1 MNLPRWSLRNPVT
14 ASMVIVSIVLLGA
27 VSATRLPLAFLPE
40 VDFPGIQVEIP
51 YPNALPA
58 QVEEEITRPAE
69 EALATLSGVRR
80 IFSYSSTNTANLF
93 VEFDWGV
100 DIQPLRVEAREK
112 LERIRDQLP
121 VDVDQ
126 IHVNSFRSSDIPVL
140 ECRVSADRDLSR
152 SYELLDRHVAD
163 PLRRVPG
170 VAKVELY
177 GVEPPEVQ
185 IHFRMADLRRHGL
198 EAREVLQKLEA
209 ANRSLS
215 AGALRR
221 ADEEWP
227 LRVVNQFG
235 SLPEIRGFPLTAQGV
250 TLGDVA
256 HVALAEPDLDYG
268 RHLDLTRAIGLNVIK
283 DSDANSVDVA
293 RRARRALEDMG
304 RDPMLD
310 GIQVLTFTDQAEE
323 ITNSIEGLVQSG
335 LIGALLATGVL
346 FFFLRRW
353 RATLVVALAIPVS
366 LLAAAGMLY
375 FTGGSLNI
383 LSMMGLMLAV
393 GLVVDNAVVVL
404 ESIERKRQLGLGP
417 MRAALVGSKEV
428 LPAVMSSTA
437 TSMIVFLPLVVGG
450 RTEITTWIGEVG
462 RTIIYTLACS
472 LFLSLTAIPL
482 VMGRVMSAGVSRPI
496 GAVEWLSERYRALL
510 GWTLRHRPRTMAI
523 GFGVFA
529 VSLVAFGPVEK
540 SAFTG
545 TKVDAVNI
553 SYEFADNINHL
564 EAERYVERVET
575 WIHGR
580 KDSLHLKSTYSF
592 FTNNYAVT
600 RAYLTPAYSSDDGA
614 QKVRELLR
622 GGLPELPGVK
632 LVLRGQNDD
641 DSPTRLSVR
650 LFGDPGPRLD
660 MLAEEVRRR
669 MATVEGLTDVE
680 IGGEKGRQEVEVV
693 VRGDQ
698 AATYG
703 LSTQRVASDVA
714 LFFRG
719 RPLARYRG
727 PEGEVEVTA
736 RLAPE
741 DRESLDQ
748 LSEMPM
754 RTAQGDI
761 VPLASVAEFRTVET
775 PAQIMRQQR
784 RSIMVVSGNFSAST
798 KGGAVRKDVSGVLN
812 SMTFPVGYSWSFGF
826 GFQEA
831 DQTQQEMMI
840 NLLLAL
846 FLVYFVMA
854 GLFESLTHPFAIM
867 FALPFAFVGIA
878 WISLLTGSPFNL
890 MSQIGLLILMGIVVN
905 NGIVLIHHVHQL
917 REQGT
922 ERTLAILGAARD
934 RLRPILMTTTTTVL
948 GLLPLAVGQA
958 HVGDV
963 LYFPLAR
970 TVIGGL
976 VSATVLTLVLVPTLY
991 TVIED
996 SQTFLKRVWVH
1007 GPRRLAPQPEPLAGG
1022 AAGK

>member
-1 MNLPRWSLRNPVT
+1 
-14 ASMVIVSIVLLGA
+14 
-27 VSATRLPLAFLPE
+27 
-40 VDFPGIQVEIP
+40 
-51 YPNALPA
+51 
-58 QVEEEITRPAE
+58 
-69 EALATLSGVRR
+69 
-80 IFSYSSTNTANLF
+80 
-93 VEFDWGV
+93 
-100 DIQPLRVEAREK
+100 
-112 LERIRDQLP
+112 
-121 VDVDQ
+121 
-126 IHVNSFRSSDIPVL
+126 
-140 ECRVSADRDLSR
+140 
-152 SYELLDRHVAD
+152 
-163 PLRRVPG
+163 
-170 VAKVELY
+170 
-177 GVEPPEVQ
+177 
-185 IHFRMADLRRHGL
+185 MADLRRHGL
-198 EAREVLQKLEA
+198 DAREVVQKLEA
-209 ANRSLS
+209 SNRSLS

-221 ADEEWP
+221 GDEEWP

-235 SLPEIRGFPLTAQGV
+235 SLDEIREFPLTAKGLK
-250 TLGDVA
+250 LGDVA
-256 HVALAEPDLDYG
+256 TIELAEPELDYG
-268 RHLDLTRAIGLNVIK
+268 RHLDQTRAVGLNVIK

-293 RRARRALEDMG
+293 RRARRELEDMG
-304 RDPMLD
+304 KDPLLD

-353 RATLVVALAIPVS
+353 TATLVVALSIPVS
-366 LLAAAGMLY
+366 LLAAAAMLY
-375 FTGGSLNI
+375 FTGRTLNI

-404 ESIERKRQLGLGP
+404 ESIERQRQKGLGRL
-417 MRAALVGSKEV
+417 RASLAGSKQV

-437 TSMIVFLPLVVGG
+437 TSMIVFLPLVLGG
-450 RTEITTWIGEVG
+450 KTEITTWIGEVG
-462 RTIIYTLACS
+462 RTIIFTLACS

-482 VMGRVMSAGVSRPI
+482 VMGMVLPAGQSPRI
-496 GAVEWLSERYRALL
+496 GAVEWMSERYSRVLA
-510 GWTLRHRPRTMAI
+510 WTLRHRPRTLA
-523 GFGVFA
+523 FGLVLFA
-529 VSLVAFGPVEK
+529 ASVVAFGPVDK
-540 SAFTG
+540 SSFTG
-545 TKVDAVNI
+545 TKVDAVAL
-553 SYEFADNINHL
+553 SYEFADNVNYR
-564 EAERYVERVET
+564 EAERYVERVES
-575 WIHGR
+575 WIHAG
-580 KDSLHLKSTYSF
+580 KDTLGIKSTYSF
-592 FTNNYAVT
+592 FTSNFAVT
-600 RAYLTPAYSSDDGA
+600 RAYLTPAFASDDGA
-614 QKVRELLR
+614 QKVRDMMR
-622 GGLPELPGVK
+622 KGLPELPGAK
-632 LVLRGQNDD
+632 LILRGQNED
-641 DSPTRLSVR
+641 DSPTRLAVR
-650 LFGDPGPRLD
+650 LFGDPGPRMD

-669 MATVEGLTDVE
+669 LATVESLTDVE

-698 AATYG
+698 AAVYG

-727 PEGEVEVTA
+727 PEGEVEITA
-736 RLAPE
+736 RLSPE

-754 RTAQGDI
+754 RTAGGEI
-761 VPLASVAEFRTVET
+761 VPLASVADFRTVET

-784 RSIMVVSGNFSAST
+784 RSMTVVAGNYPAST
-798 KGGAVRKDVSGVLN
+798 KGGQIRKDATRVLN
-812 SMTFPVGYSWSFGF
+812 AMNFPPGYSWSYGF

-831 DQTQQEMMI
+831 DQTQQEMLV
-840 NLLLAL
+840 NLVLAL

-890 MSQIGLLILMGIVVN
+890 MAQIGLLILMGIVVN

-917 REQGT
+917 REAGM
-922 ERTLAILGAARD
+922 ERTRAILTAARD

-958 HVGDV
+958 NVGDV

-976 VSATVLTLVLVPTLY
+976 VSATLLTLVLVPTLY

-996 SQTFLKRVWVH
+996 AQTFFARVWTF
-1007 GPRRLAPQPEPLAGG
+1007 GPRRRAPEPLAGG